1 MQSWNSILWNYICW
15 TLPVEFSYYV
25 IEATHFPGPVV
36 SIDKWREQIN
46 VKRHVNHHSLPLQLH
61 PGAVGHQ
68 SCLLCFF
75 PLLQQLAS
83 LQEQLDSLVEKW
95 SAGGSLTSSPGG
107 GNLYQLGCCV
117 IPFSLSFPYITSTAY
132 WFLYW
137 KSVCF
142 YKVEEMC
149 CLPLND

>member
-1 MQSWNSILWNYICW
+1 M
-15 TLPVEFSYYV
+15 LPVEFCCYV

-46 VKRHVNHHSLPLQLH
+46 VKRHVNHRSLTLQLH
-61 PGAVGHQ
+61 PGAVVHQ

-75 PLLQQLAS
+75 FAPT
-83 LQEQLDSLVEKW
+83 
-95 SAGGSLTSSPGG
+95 AGLPAGAARLSGREVISRGQPYVIARRGAFIPGG
-107 GNLYQLGCCV
+107 GSLYQLGCCV

-149 CLPLND
+149 CPPLYD